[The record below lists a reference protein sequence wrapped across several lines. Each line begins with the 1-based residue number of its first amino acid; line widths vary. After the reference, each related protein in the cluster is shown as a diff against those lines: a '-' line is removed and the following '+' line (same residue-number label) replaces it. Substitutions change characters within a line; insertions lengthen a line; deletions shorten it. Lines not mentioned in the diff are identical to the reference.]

1 MGNLAAVPVRRIA
14 TKNIHSQ
21 FANAQKVKYNHGAV
35 KWYYSNGEK
44 PVGPMERA
52 ELESLFSSGVVS
64 TNTFVLQEG
73 MYDWI
78 PYQDLKKTT
87 QFLPVRK
94 SDQSESEKLN

>member
-1 MGNLAAVPVRRIA
+1 
-14 TKNIHSQ
+14 
-21 FANAQKVKYNHGAV
+21 VKYNQDAV

-44 PVGPMERA
+44 PIGPMERA

-94 SDQSESEKLN
+94 SDESESEKIN